1 MPVNESHPAMNT
13 PQENTNLW
21 RYMDIPSFL
30 SLISSKTLTFVRADL
45 FEDKYEGTLP
55 KVTASLLDAGTHRQI
70 EEGKLNPEYEN
81 FSQLLNRDNQSTYMS
96 CWCKENHEMV
106 HMWKIYSKENGVAI
120 EIDYEC
126 LKKSI
131 TSSEQVYP
139 TEINY
144 LDYERDYLDWKSNA
158 LTPYTIKRKEYKSEN
173 EFRLLIAH
181 PRLIEDQLVHL
192 KTHEQ
197 IQPLR
202 ERLYNQTQ
210 VIPCEVDT
218 TKLISKIHIS
228 PYAPKWYFKVIVDL
242 IEKYGL
248 SEVEVTQSDL

>member
-1 MPVNESHPAMNT
+1 
-13 PQENTNLW
+13 
-21 RYMDIPSFL
+21 MDIPSFL
-30 SLISSKTLTFVRADL
+30 SLLSSKTLTFVRADL

-55 KVTASLLDAGTHRQI
+55 EVTASLLDASMRKQI
-70 EEGKLNPEYEN
+70 EKGKLNPSYAN
-81 FSQLLNRDNQSTYMS
+81 FSQLINSDNKNTYMS
-96 CWCKENHEMV
+96 CWCKENYEMV

-120 EIDYEC
+120 ETNYDC

-131 TSSEQVYP
+131 TSSEEVYP

-181 PRLIEDQLVHL
+181 PRLIENQLQHL

-202 ERLYNQTQ
+202 EHLYNQTQ

-248 SEVEVTQSDL
+248 SEVEVTQSNL